1 MDFRK
6 KRISRLYQE
15 GRQIHGGIGMKIC
28 EARPT
33 YYQNRREL
41 VDQMR
46 DLHKQKENA
55 ESAYRVTGDSKF
67 SDQAASLELSIKAT
81 DEAFRENQAV
91 LDSIAE
97 QHAAIWN
104 MEVSKQQGD
113 AMKEEMENMGKIMT
127 VFRRLAHGDTVPLS
141 DEKKLAEY
149 DEKMYT
155 MAKNMQAMARQL
167 EKEHEDH
174 DSLWEDEEKKEYPDP
189 GEVADN
195 SEYTGPLP
203 DIEIPDVVPAEVAEV
218 PDTGL

>member
-1 MDFRK
+1 
-6 KRISRLYQE
+6 
-15 GRQIHGGIGMKIC
+15 MKIC

-33 YYQNRREL
+33 YYQNRRTL
-41 VDQMR
+41 VDQLR
-46 DLHKQKENA
+46 TLSKQKEKA
-55 ESAYRVTGDSKF
+55 EASYRVTGDSKF
-67 SDQAASLELSIKAT
+67 SEQAATLELSIKDT
-81 DEAFRENQAV
+81 EKAFEENQAV

-97 QHAAIWN
+97 QHAAVWN

-189 GEVADN
+189 GEAADN
-195 SEYTGPLP
+195 SEYAGPLP
-203 DIEIPDVVPAEVAEV
+203 DIEIPEVAPPES
-218 PDTGL
+218 GESSE

>member
-1 MDFRK
+1 
-6 KRISRLYQE
+6 
-15 GRQIHGGIGMKIC
+15 MKIS
-28 EARPT
+28 EVRPT

-41 VDQMR
+41 VDQIR
-46 DLHKQKENA
+46 DLHKQKEKA

-127 VFRRLAHGDTVPLS
+127 VFRRLANGDTVPLS

-195 SEYTGPLP
+195 SEYAGPLP
-203 DIEIPDVVPAEVAEV
+203 DIEIPEVAPSGSSADVAGADIPSPEI
-218 PDTGL
+218 TL

>member
-1 MDFRK
+1 
-6 KRISRLYQE
+6 
-15 GRQIHGGIGMKIC
+15 MKIS
-28 EARPT
+28 EVRPT
-33 YYQNRREL
+33 YYRNRREL
-41 VDQMR
+41 VDQIR
-46 DLHKQKENA
+46 DLHKQKEKA
-55 ESAYRVTGDSKF
+55 ESAYRVTGDSSF

-97 QHAAIWN
+97 QHAAVWN

-127 VFRRLAHGDTVPLS
+127 VFRRLANGDTVPLS

-203 DIEIPDVVPAEVAEV
+203 DIAIPEVAPAEGGEAV
-218 PDTGL
+218 DISL